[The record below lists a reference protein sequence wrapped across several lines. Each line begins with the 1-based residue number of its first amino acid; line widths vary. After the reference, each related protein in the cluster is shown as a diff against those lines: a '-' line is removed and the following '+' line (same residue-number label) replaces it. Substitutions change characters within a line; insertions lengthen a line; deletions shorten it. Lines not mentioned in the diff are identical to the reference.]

1 MSKIFRLYK
10 EGALTY
16 KGWNESPSFPYNSTA
31 RETIEDPDGASAR
44 NEITSIPSPF
54 ARIDLIKTAFK
65 EVCRRANQ
73 NLMDLDGNTIF
84 HKMVSDTFDVGEIF
98 FNIDKLRDKVEII
111 TCDCAKVIQNLKDDN
126 NPSHFYVAD
135 SLEKFLTSDAITYN
149 FAQMNNIYLLNY
161 TNGPDELNI
170 IGATSPATLFF
181 CGANKLGYIN
191 DIFFSNNDKPFDN
204 DYQPLYKRDFEYLK
218 AWWILRKTNPNFS
231 SLFPE
236 IDEYLT
242 LTFRAIKDA
251 NKKSQ
256 LTTLTAQSLI
266 DYSVIDVKSN
276 DHSDQVEV
284 LGINLLKKKSG
295 MTNSVSEFTIK
306 SVTQGL
312 SHLPLALPVESGNK
326 YASLNYINGV
336 WGKTN
341 KAPYSET
348 SDIQS
353 RFLPFDG
360 TQYPYLTICDFLEDS
375 IIRVKRS
382 LNSKDYYDGN
392 ISGNKDNESYLLPI
406 KPLYFKYFD
415 VEMLKSTMSDG
426 KAAFE
431 MNVVAGGSIIVI
443 LRVPIVGNGQIHYI
457 EYQRL
462 YYVDRQPSV
471 DANHNEGGMTD
482 LEFTGFIMPGVK
494 FQQESEAYYTVS
506 CVSSF
511 LTQAKMRFYRDG
523 AVLNNIPMDCRN
535 QQRGVTDYKAETYTI
550 SKNNFDVISIT
561 CNNGKSGMLV
571 PRFSTHQGLDV
582 FEFAVDLGTS
592 NTHIEMKKAGDMN
605 SVPFSCNESDAIMSK
620 FFVPSY
626 KYIEGKRISEDTT
639 LDDENDV
646 INADFIPTII
656 GDNSDFCFPTR
667 TALSCAKCINW
678 NDALRVFGLLNFSMT
693 YDKRSPLA
701 YNAEPLVNIKWSN
714 DEHSQAAMQL
724 YIENLLLII
733 RNKVVVK
740 NGNLAQTKITW
751 FYPSSMS
758 QRRLTQLRTAWN
770 TAYAKLFTTNG
781 NTVDESESEA
791 PIQYYF
797 RRYATATNL
806 VNIDIGGGTTDVA
819 FSEGGDVKYITSFRF
834 AVNSLFEDSFSDIN
848 PNNGIIDWFK
858 VGISELLKTKTNSD
872 LVNIFNRNDGHP
884 ANMASF
890 FFSLKDNSATSEI
903 ASNKIDFNV
912 ILQNDDKFRIV
923 FIIFYTAIIYHVA
936 QIVKAKN
943 LNVPRHISFSG
954 NGSKIVN
961 VLTSDTRI
969 LANYT
974 KLVFEKILGKPYGN
988 ALEILGLDNSLNPKE
1003 ATCKGGLLPMKQQTI
1018 PEKIILKDSDGDLVG
1033 STDTYSSLDD
1043 TTRNQIVKSVEKF
1056 FNFVLNEM
1064 PSSFDFD
1071 DNFGVSLESIALT
1084 KEECLKDLST
1094 YLNKGIDMSVSESG
1108 NKENKVEDTLPFHP
1122 IKGAIQALSE
1132 KIEEYYKTHKSY
1144 EK

>member
-10 EGALTY
+10 EGASTY
-16 KGWNESPSFPYNSTA
+16 KGWNENPAFPYTSTA
-31 RETIEDPDGASAR
+31 RETIADPDGASAK

-54 ARIDLIKTAFK
+54 ARIDLVKTAFK
-65 EVCRRANQ
+65 EVCRRASA
-73 NLMDLDGNTIF
+73 NLKELDGNTIF

-98 FNIDKLRDKVEII
+98 FNIDKLNSKVEII
-111 TCDCAKVIQNLKDDN
+111 TCDCSAILQNLKNDN
-126 NPSHFYVAD
+126 NPSHYYVAD
-135 SLEKFLTSDAITYN
+135 SLEKFLKSDAKTYN

-181 CGANKLGYIN
+181 CGANKLDYIN

-204 DYQPLYKRDFEYLK
+204 EYQPLYKRDFEYLK
-218 AWWILRKTNPNFS
+218 AWWTLRKTNSNFS

-236 IDEYLT
+236 IDEYLN

-251 NKKSQ
+251 NKKNE
-256 LTTLTAQSLI
+256 LTAITAQSLT

-276 DHSDQVEV
+276 NHSNQVEV
-284 LGINLLKKKSG
+284 LGINLLKKKTG

-306 SVTQGL
+306 SVIQDL
-312 SHLPLALPVESGNK
+312 SSIPLVLPVESGNK
-326 YASLNYINGV
+326 YANLNYVNGV
-336 WGKTN
+336 WGKAN
-341 KAPYSET
+341 KAPYQVNE
-348 SDIQS
+348 DLQS
-353 RFLPFDG
+353 RLLPFDG
-360 TQYPYLTICDFLEDS
+360 TQYPYLTISDFLEDCV
-375 IIRVKRS
+375 IRIPHA
-382 LNSKDYYDGN
+382 LNSKEYFDGN
-392 ISGNKDNESYLLPI
+392 IKSNKENKSYLLPI

-415 VEMLKSTMSDG
+415 VDLLKSTMPDG

-431 MNVVAGGSIIVI
+431 MNVVAGGSINVTLRIPI
-443 LRVPIVGNGQIHYI
+443 LGNSQICYI

-462 YYVDRQPSV
+462 YYIDRQPSI
-471 DANHNEGGMTD
+471 DANNNEGGMTD
-482 LEFTGFIMPGVK
+482 LEFTGFIMPGVR
-494 FQQESEAYYTVS
+494 FQQESDAFYTIS
-506 CVSSF
+506 CVSPY
-511 LTQAKMRFYRDG
+511 LTQAKMQFYKDG
-523 AVLNNIPMDCRN
+523 EALRNIPMDCRN
-535 QQRGVTDYKAETYTI
+535 QQRGVSDYKAETYTI
-550 SKNNFDVISIT
+550 SQSNFDVVRIV
-561 CNNGKSGMLV
+561 CNNGFGGMLV
-571 PRFSTHQGLDV
+571 PQFSTHQGLDV
-582 FEFAVDLGTS
+582 YEFAVDLGTS
-592 NTHIEMKKAGDMN
+592 NTHIEMKKATDNG
-605 SVPFSCNESDAIMSK
+605 SVPFSCNESDGIMSK

-626 KYIEGKRISEDTT
+626 NYIEGNRISLDTI

-646 INADFIPTII
+646 INADFLPSII
-656 GDNSDFCFPTR
+656 GDDSDFSFPTR
-667 TALSCAKCINW
+667 TVLSCAKCINW

-714 DEHSQAAMQL
+714 DENSQAAMQL

-758 QRRLTQLRTAWN
+758 QRRLAQLRTAWN
-770 TAYAKLFTTNG
+770 TAYAKLFTTSG
-781 NTVDESESEA
+781 NTIDESESEA

-834 AVNSLFEDSFSDIN
+834 AANSLFEDSFSDIN

-858 VGISELLKTKTNSD
+858 VDISELLKTKTNSD

-903 ASNKIDFNV
+903 ANSKIDFNV
-912 ILQNDDKFRIV
+912 ILQNDDKFKIV

-936 QIVKAKN
+936 QIVKVKN
-943 LNVPRHISFSG
+943 LNVPRHIAFSG

-961 VLTSDTRI
+961 VLTSDAKI

-988 ALEILGLDNSLNPKE
+988 TLEILGLDNSSNPKE
-1003 ATCKGGLLPMKQQTI
+1003 ATCKGGLLPMKQQTT
-1018 PEKIILKDSDGDLVG
+1018 PEKIILKTSSGDLATN
-1033 STDTYSSLDD
+1033 SDTYSSLDNA
-1043 TTRNQIVKSVEKF
+1043 TRNQIVKSVEHF
-1056 FNFVLNEM
+1056 FDFVLNDM
-1064 PSSFDFD
+1064 PLSFNFD
-1071 DNFGVSLESIALT
+1071 DNFGVSLKSLSLA
-1084 KEECLKDLST
+1084 KGECLKDLNT
-1094 YLNKGIDMSVSESG
+1094 YLDKGIDISISESG
-1108 NKENKVEDTLPFHP
+1108 NKENKIEDTLSFHP

-1132 KIEEYYKTHKSY
+1132 KIEEYFRTHV
-1144 EK
+1144 